1 MTASET
7 VPGDRTNVDAGKAAT
22 RATYAAFIGAGVAAS
37 SWASRIPQVKD
48 RLHLDPSELGL
59 VLLAIAA
66 GSIIALP
73 LAGMVVTHFGSRR
86 TVTITAVAVGV
97 ALWTVSVGYNAGV
110 AVVVAG
116 LFLFGLA
123 FGSWDVAMNVQG
135 ALVEHKTG
143 RSIMPRFH
151 AGFSLGTVGGALS
164 GAAMVALHVPVP
176 ADLSVVGLAV
186 ALGVPVGVRRFLPDD
201 AAERVRVSAAAPPK
215 GRRLAQW
222 RETRTVLVGL
232 FVLAFAFAEGT
243 GNDWISVAVIE
254 GRHTPA
260 ALGTLGYG
268 AFLFAMTAGRWTG
281 PNLITRFGRV
291 VAVRILA
298 AVGIAGILLFVLG
311 PTVTSAF
318 AGALL
323 WGAGASLGFPLGMS
337 AGADD
342 PALAAPRVSVIAS
355 IGYCAFLAGPPFI
368 GFLGNHVTVRYAL
381 LAVGVL
387 FTVSMVISGAIRP
400 LRPQDHVQLEVPAEP
415 GARPVQSAQDLT
427 ALGSRRSGGREE
439 LRLE

>member
-1 MTASET
+1 
-7 VPGDRTNVDAGKAAT
+7 
-22 RATYAAFIGAGVAAS
+22 
-37 SWASRIPQVKD
+37 
-48 RLHLDPSELGL
+48 
-59 VLLAIAA
+59 
-66 GSIIALP
+66 
-73 LAGMVVTHFGSRR
+73 
-86 TVTITAVAVGV
+86 
-97 ALWTVSVGYNAGV
+97 
-110 AVVVAG
+110 
-116 LFLFGLA
+116 
-123 FGSWDVAMNVQG
+123 
-135 ALVEHKTG
+135 
-143 RSIMPRFH
+143 
-151 AGFSLGTVGGALS
+151 
-164 GAAMVALHVPVP
+164 
-176 ADLSVVGLAV
+176 
-186 ALGVPVGVRRFLPDD
+186 
-201 AAERVRVSAAAPPK
+201 
-215 GRRLAQW
+215 
-222 RETRTVLVGL
+222 
-232 FVLAFAFAEGT
+232 
-243 GNDWISVAVIE
+243 
-254 GRHTPA
+254 
-260 ALGTLGYG
+260 
-268 AFLFAMTAGRWTG
+268 MTAGRWTG

-355 IGYCAFLAGPPFI
+355 IGYCAFLGGPPFI
-368 GFLGNHVTVRYAL
+368 GFLGNHVSVRYAL

-427 ALGSRRSGGREE
+427 ALGSGGSGGREE

>member
-1 MTASET
+1 MTADGT
-7 VPGDRTNVDAGKAAT
+7 VPGDRTKVDAGKAAT

-66 GSIIALP
+66 GSVIALP
-73 LAGMVVTHFGSRR
+73 LAGTVVTRFGSRR
-86 TVTITAVAVGV
+86 TVSITGVAVGA
-97 ALWTVSVGYNAGV
+97 ALWTVSVGYTAGV

-116 LFLFGLA
+116 LFVFGLA

-135 ALVEHKTG
+135 ALVEHTTG

-151 AGFSLGTVGGALS
+151 AGFSLGTVGGALG

-176 ADLSVVGLAV
+176 AHLSVVGLTI
-186 ALGVPVGVRRFLPDD
+186 ALSVPVAVRRFLPDD
-201 AAERVRVSAAAPPK
+201 AAERVRVREAAPPK

-232 FVLAFAFAEGT
+232 FVLAFAFAEGA

-254 GRHTPA
+254 ARHTPA

-268 AFLFAMTAGRWTG
+268 VFLGAMTAGRWIG

-291 VAVRILA
+291 ITVRILA
-298 AVGIAGILLFVLG
+298 AVGIGGVVLFVLG
-311 PTVTSAF
+311 PTVSSAF
-318 AGALL
+318 GGALL

-342 PALAAPRVSVIAS
+342 PSLAAPRVGVIAS
-355 IGYCAFLAGPPFI
+355 IGYCAFLGGPPFI
-368 GFLGNHVTVRYAL
+368 GFLGNHITVRYAL

-400 LRPQDHVQLEVPAEP
+400 LRPQDHVHHGAPSEP
-415 GARPVQSAQDLT
+415 GGQPGAGHV
-427 ALGSRRSGGREE
+427 LGAPAP
-439 LRLE
+439 L